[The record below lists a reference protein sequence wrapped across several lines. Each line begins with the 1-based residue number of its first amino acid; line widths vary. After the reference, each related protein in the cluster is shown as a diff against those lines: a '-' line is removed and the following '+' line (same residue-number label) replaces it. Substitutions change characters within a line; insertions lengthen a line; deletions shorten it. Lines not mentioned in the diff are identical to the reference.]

1 MRVRTSTRSRPT
13 WSANSFRMGNVAT
26 TLTRSAAVAGGGS
39 KVAASAMHSA
49 MAKGLRIG
57 RDGSILILQSQ
68 RTGKTLIGLDGAAI
82 VNGRGLRRQSPDHQ
96 NYASR
101 EIKESL

>member
-1 MRVRTSTRSRPT
+1 
-13 WSANSFRMGNVAT
+13 MGNVAT
-26 TLTRSAAVAGGGS
+26 TLTRSAAVAGGGN
-39 KVAASAMHSA
+39 KVAASAMDSA

-82 VNGRGLRRQSPDHQ
+82 VNDCL
-96 NYASR
+96 
-101 EIKESL
+101 